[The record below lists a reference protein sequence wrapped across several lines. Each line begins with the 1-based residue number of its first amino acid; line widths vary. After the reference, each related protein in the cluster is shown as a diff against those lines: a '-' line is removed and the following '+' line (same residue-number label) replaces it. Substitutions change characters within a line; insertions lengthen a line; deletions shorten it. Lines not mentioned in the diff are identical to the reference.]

1 MWYGKTITY
10 IFDHSIL
17 GINNFISCQI
27 ISLQL
32 PISFVFPLNFPVAMM
47 VKNPVL
53 PIQQKEI
60 RMETL
65 VGGLKIMDLDVGLMI
80 TPQQLLQQLLLLRRQ
95 Q

>member
-1 MWYGKTITY
+1 
-10 IFDHSIL
+10 
-17 GINNFISCQI
+17 
-27 ISLQL
+27 
-32 PISFVFPLNFPVAMM
+32 MM

-80 TPQQLLQQLLLLRRQ
+80 TPQQLLQQQLLLRQ
-95 Q
+95 QQ